1 MSLKRQITDDMKIA
15 MKAGDKGRLTPIR
28 AMLAAIKQ
36 VEIDTRTELDDGA
49 VIGVIDKMIKQRRD
63 SIAQFEQG
71 AREDLAAIERSEI
84 DVLEAY
90 LPERIS
96 DAELDALIAELIAA
110 TGAETMRDMGKV
122 MAAIKS
128 RAAGR
133 ADMSVVGARVKARL
147 GGG

>member
-128 RAAGR
+128 RAGGR
-133 ADMSVVGARVKARL
+133 ADMSDVGARVKARL

>member
-49 VIGVIDKMIKQRRD
+49 VIGVIQKMIKQRRD

-71 AREDLAAIERSEI
+71 GREDLAAIERSEI

-96 DAELDALIAELIAA
+96 DAELDGLIAELIAA

>member
-71 AREDLAAIERSEI
+71 GREDLAAIERSEI

>member
-71 AREDLAAIERSEI
+71 GREDLAAIERSEI

-128 RAAGR
+128 RAGGR
-133 ADMSVVGARVKARL
+133 ADMSDVGARVKARL

>member
-49 VIGVIDKMIKQRRD
+49 VIGVIQKMIKQRRD

-71 AREDLAAIERSEI
+71 GREDLAAIERSEI

>member
-49 VIGVIDKMIKQRRD
+49 VIGVIQKMIKQRRD

-71 AREDLAAIERSEI
+71 GREDLAAIERSEI

-96 DAELDALIAELIAA
+96 DAELDGLIAELIAA

-133 ADMSVVGARVKARL
+133 ADMSDVGARVKARL

>member
-15 MKAGDKGRLTPIR
+15 MKAGDKDRLTPIR

-71 AREDLAAIERSEI
+71 GREDLAAIERSEI

>member
-96 DAELDALIAELIAA
+96 DAELDGLIAELIAA